1 MKSSRKRNKTLRF
14 VVIFAVICMLLS
26 GCGGIGSGKKESTCT
41 VTISIR
47 CDTAV
52 ANGMNTQEKWKGVIP
67 DDGCILADTELTLPE
82 NSTAFDALCAA
93 RDEYGIHMEY
103 SGSSSTAYIEG
114 IGNLYE
120 RDGGR
125 WSGWMYSVNNVYPD
139 VGCGEY
145 TLVDGDD
152 VAWNYTC
159 DFGADL
165 KADTTESEKWK
176 EEHE

>member
-1 MKSSRKRNKTLRF
+1 M
-14 VVIFAVICMLLS
+14 IMS
-26 GCGGIGSGKKESTCT
+26 GCSGTGFGNKKSTCT

-82 NSTAFDALCAA
+82 NSTVFDALCEV

-103 SGSSSTAYIEG
+103 SGSRSTAYIEG

-125 WSGWMYSVNNVYPD
+125 WSGWMYSVNDVYPD
-139 VGCGEY
+139 GGCGEY
-145 TLVDGDD
+145 TLADGDK

-159 DFGADL
+159 DLGADL
-165 KADTTESEKWK
+165 KAGTAESEKWK